1 MMKKSVV
8 WKVGALAC
16 ASLVTLAGCGSG
28 SSGATENGKPVVTVA
43 VTKDARAEKM
53 EKMAWTKDL
62 QKDCGCTIKWQEV
75 AGSSWDQQKKA
86 ALAAGEV
93 ADVTI
98 GGYGAGD
105 MGQYGSLF
113 LDLKPELK
121 NMPNLSKMFKAEPYS
136 KVISTGTNGKIQGAP
151 TVDRPTTA
159 RTSNHMFIN
168 KQWLDKLGLKVPTT
182 WAELETDLKAFKT
195 QDPNGNGKADEV
207 PMDFNSPSTGG
218 FGLFS
223 PNVLLAS
230 QGIVVPNGALGMYA
244 QDGKIKNY
252 LTDSRYKDLIT
263 YMHQLWSD
271 GVISSEAFT
280 HDWSKYTGTAKG
292 NGTTATVG
300 FTWMWTPS
308 DIFGT
313 KIADQ
318 YVTIPSLKASDGQS
332 ETPVWAYNGDE
343 LAYKADTIVVSSAV
357 KNKEAALKLVDAFYA
372 PDMSIQARY
381 GAFGSAVKKN
391 AVNDY
396 KVLDAPAG
404 QNVSDWQFYQSLSD
418 GAPGWIS
425 DDMKLELPAAQ
436 SEVKGVDKVY
446 DNDYKNVN
454 FNKDVLYANMPMT
467 EEQTNTMNSNNT
479 GITQYAM
486 SKFATWV
493 TKGGVD
499 KDWDTY
505 VSYLKKNKLDD
516 NIKIQQQVYDAFQKN
531 MHLIGV
537 NLNDQN

>member
-1 MMKKSVV
+1 M
-8 WKVGALAC
+8 
-16 ASLVTLAGCGSG
+16 
-28 SSGATENGKPVVTVA
+28 
-43 VTKDARAEKM
+43 
-53 EKMAWTKDL
+53 
-62 QKDCGCTIKWQEV
+62 
-75 AGSSWDQQKKA
+75 
-86 ALAAGEV
+86 
-93 ADVTI
+93 
-98 GGYGAGD
+98 
-105 MGQYGSLF
+105 
-113 LDLKPELK
+113 
-121 NMPNLSKMFKAEPYS
+121 
-136 KVISTGTNGKIQGAP
+136 
-151 TVDRPTTA
+151 
-159 RTSNHMFIN
+159 
-168 KQWLDKLGLKVPTT
+168 
-182 WAELETDLKAFKT
+182 
-195 QDPNGNGKADEV
+195 
-207 PMDFNSPSTGG
+207 
-218 FGLFS
+218 
-223 PNVLLAS
+223 
-230 QGIVVPNGALGMYA
+230 
-244 QDGKIKNY
+244 
-252 LTDSRYKDLIT
+252 
-263 YMHQLWSD
+263 
-271 GVISSEAFT
+271 
-280 HDWSKYTGTAKG
+280 
-292 NGTTATVG
+292 
-300 FTWMWTPS
+300 
-308 DIFGT
+308 
-313 KIADQ
+313 
-318 YVTIPSLKASDGQS
+318 
-332 ETPVWAYNGDE
+332 
-343 LAYKADTIVVSSAV
+343 AYKADTIVVSSAV